1 MLISD
6 RRQPVALFLSR
17 RVRDR
22 PVSRTLARHEMSDS
36 KTPTRFAKVIL
47 RAGRLENEAPKNA
60 ERIRGRHAAIT
71 NNFNTWR
78 SYKSWSEKIRGTWEE
93 KK

>member
-1 MLISD
+1 MTVSLWHSSC
-6 RRQPVALFLSR
+6 REACATV
-17 RVRDR
+17 

-47 RAGRLENEAPKNA
+47 AARLEKGVPKNA
-60 ERIRGRHAAIT
+60 ERIRDRHAAIT
-71 NNFNTWR
+71 DNFNSWR
-78 SYKSWSEKIRGTWEE
+78 SYKAWAEKIRGTWED